1 MLFLGGG
8 VLMGIGIALTSFSII
23 MAAFGRLV
31 APEKRSWSFGIATA
45 ASSMGQFVFAPLG
58 QLFIAAY
65 GWQNALLLLA
75 ASTLLMV
82 VLSVPLG
89 ASKGGVARGEKELDL
104 SMRQAL
110 WRGFGHGSYLLLIS
124 GFFVCGQIAFM
135 TVHLPAY
142 LIERGISASLA
153 AWAIGIVGLFNVVGS
168 YLAGVYGGH
177 ASGRQGL
184 VFIYLARSA
193 IIAAFILFPVTALS
207 TVLFTASMGLLW
219 LSTVPLTM
227 GLVTLMSARVTWRRF
242 TASCSS
248 AIRSGRFSASGSAV
262 ISMTAMAPMIPSGG
276 SASRSECSRRSC
288 IGRSAS
294 SLPRASQPLP
304 GKMLGQD
311 HRLAIGLFLS
321 LLAVAIVATM
331 IAVRASALPTRRRAR
346 CWRCSILG
354 SMSRRCS
361 RLVRAGG
368 GRCGG
373 PGYRPFGSWRAMRR
387 LPAASNRRGRSV
399 PVASCRSR
407 PSSPD
412 ASPADARSR
421 ELFALRP

>member
-1 MLFLGGG
+1 MTDVAESSPARWIYAPSTIIVAGCLIALIAFGVRATAGLFTAPISEAHGWGREVFGFAMAMQNLIWGLAGPFAGMVADRYGAMRVIVVGAFIYAAGTALMAFADTPGMLFLGGG

-124 GFFVCGQIAFM
+124 GFFVCGFQIAFM

-177 ASGRQGL
+177 ASRRQGL

-227 GLVTLMSARVTWRRF
+227 GLVTLMFGTRYMATLYGFVF
-242 TASCSS
+242 
-248 AIRSGRFSASGSAV
+248 FSHQVGSFFGV
-262 ISMTAMAPMIPSGG
+262 WLGGYLYDRYGTYDPVWWISIA
-276 SASRSECSRRSC
+276 
-288 IGRSAS
+288 
-294 SLPRASQPLP
+294 
-304 GKMLGQD
+304 LGVF
-311 HRLAIGLFLS
+311 A
-321 LLAVAIVATM
+321 AIVHWP
-331 IAVRASALPTRRRAR
+331 IREQL
-346 CWRCSILG
+346 
-354 SMSRRCS
+354 
-361 RLVRAGG
+361 
-368 GRCGG
+368 
-373 PGYRPFGSWRAMRR
+373 
-387 LPAASNRRGRSV
+387 AASF
-399 PVASCRSR
+399 A
-407 PSSPD
+407 
-412 ASPADARSR
+412 APAR
-421 ELFALRP
+421 